1 MAKKKPMSFEE
12 AVQVILAADGD
23 NPFRMML
30 EWMVQQVLEHEMSEH
45 IGAKPYERTD
55 ERLGYRNGY
64 RERVFTTRLG
74 DLELLIPQDRD
85 GTFSTALF
93 ERFQRSEKALVLSLM
108 EMIA

>member
-1 MAKKKPMSFEE
+1 MAKKKPMPLDE
-12 AVQVILAADGD
+12 ALQVVLAADGD

-30 EWMVQQVLEHEMSEH
+30 EWMTQQALEHEMTEH
-45 IGAKPYERTD
+45 LGAQAYERT
-55 ERLGYRNGY
+55 EKRLGYRNGY